1 MPVATMSR
9 QTTSPHLSNPI
20 SVLLVDDNSD
30 FRHGLCALLN
40 FYSSTG
46 TVEFKVVG
54 QASSVDQALTLAKE
68 QKPSL
73 ILLDLELYEGNG
85 IEFLVQYSQLKQHG
99 KVLALSGQTN
109 DEWVFRV
116 MQAGARGYLVKQD
129 LSTQLHQ
136 AISTVMKEHI
146 YLTPEMAASFFRLF
160 HFSSGKSL
168 KTSTEIHLT
177 EREKDVL
184 QCLANGDSNAV
195 IAERLYIE
203 VGTVKFYLRDIFDKL
218 GVKNR
223 TQAALKALKLGI
235 VSI

>member
-1 MPVATMSR
+1 MSP
-9 QTTSPHLSNPI
+9 QTTQSKLNTPV

-30 FRHGLCALLN
+30 FRQGLCALLN
-40 FYSSTG
+40 FYNSTDD
-46 TVEFKVVG
+46 VEFKVVG
-54 QASSVDQALTLAKE
+54 QASSVDQALALAKE
-68 QKPSL
+68 QRPTL
-73 ILLDLELYEGNG
+73 ILLDLELYDSSG
-85 IEFLVQYSQLKQHG
+85 IEFLTRYSQLKQTG
-99 KVLALSGQTN
+99 KVLALSGHDE

-116 MQAGARGYLVKQD
+116 MQAGARGYLVKQNI
-129 LSTQLHQ
+129 STQLYQ
-136 AISTVMKEHI
+136 AISTVMQEHI
-146 YLTPEMAASFFRLF
+146 YLTPEMASGFFRLF

-168 KTSTEIHLT
+168 QTSTEIHLT

-184 QCLANGDSNAV
+184 RCLANGDSNAT
-195 IAERLYIE
+195 ISEKLYIE